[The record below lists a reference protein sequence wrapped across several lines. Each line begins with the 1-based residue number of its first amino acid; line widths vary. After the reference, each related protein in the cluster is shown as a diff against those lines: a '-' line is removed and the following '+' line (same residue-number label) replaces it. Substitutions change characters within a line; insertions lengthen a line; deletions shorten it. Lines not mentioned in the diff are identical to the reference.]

1 MSGQISLF
9 EEDGASDDPSIAAL
23 ERVHA
28 EARAIVADL
37 PPDIR
42 FGTSSWSFPG
52 WKGIVYSGKVTTTSL
67 ARDGLRQY
75 AAHPLLRTVGIDRSY
90 YAPVPLDD
98 LRRYADQ
105 LPAGFQA
112 CAKAP
117 SSVTS
122 TTIGP
127 PGSDAPNPDFMS
139 VPRFIEDQLLPFSI
153 AFSAHTG
160 PFILEFPPFGRQS
173 KMQPAEFLARLDHFL
188 EKLPNDFSYAVEL
201 RDQRLLTPAYF
212 AILKRHGVGH
222 TYNYWSAMP
231 GLMLQSRVVVPED
244 IAFTVLRLLL
254 KPGTWYEDQ
263 RERFQPFSALV
274 APDESMR
281 QEVVDLSDRVLTSG
295 RKLWVL
301 VNNKAEGS
309 SPLSVMELA
318 KRVADRRKARQ
329 FSREQASRLIE
340 PNR

>member
-1 MSGQISLF
+1 MTGQISLF
-9 EEDGASDDPSIAAL
+9 EDAAEAEDPSVAAV

-28 EARAIVADL
+28 DARTIAADL
-37 PPDIR
+37 PADIR

-52 WKGIVYSGKVTTTSL
+52 WKGFVYSGKVTATSI

-75 AAHPLLRTVGIDRSY
+75 SRHPLLKTVGIDRSY
-90 YAPVPLDD
+90 YAPIPIDD
-98 LRRYADQ
+98 LRRYSDQ
-105 LPAGFQA
+105 LPPDFLA

-139 VPRFIEDQLLPFSI
+139 VSRLIEDQLLPFSV
-153 AFSAHTG
+153 AFAAHTG
-160 PFILEFPPFGRQS
+160 PFILEFPPFGRHS
-173 KMQPAEFLARLDHFL
+173 RMQPTEFLARLDRFL
-188 EKLPNDFSYAVEL
+188 EKLPDDFDYAVEL
-201 RDQRLLTPAYF
+201 RDQRLLTPEYF
-212 AILKRHGVGH
+212 AILKRHGIGH

-231 GLMLQSRVVVPED
+231 GLMLQAQVVPPD
-244 IAFTVLRLLL
+244 GLPFAVIRLLL

-263 RERFQPFSALV
+263 RERFQPFNALV

-281 QEVVDLSDRVLTSG
+281 QDVVDLSDRILTSG

-309 SPLSVMELA
+309 SPLSIMELA
-318 KRVADRRKARQ
+318 RRVAERRRRHRDTETQ
-329 FSREQASRLIE
+329 SSR
-340 PNR
+340 